1 VVRPATTED
10 ARAIASLL
18 AVYVRLKLV
27 RDRPLSEIRRLVGTF
42 LVAEMDGKVAGCVA
56 LRVYSPTLAEVA
68 SLAVAEGYQGAG
80 IGNRLI
86 QAAVLRAHARGVRR
100 VFAFTMR
107 DHLFRRLGFQIV
119 PVTEFPQKLVTDYG
133 GIALAAGQKRAMLL
147 DLEKWTAWEPAL
159 MHAPPSILSMRSTAS
174 AGSGTEAGPA
184 EASAEA
190 GRSAPERNG
199 LSGQNSRNAE
209 TGAGSLP
216 EHSAEKRSLNR
227 AFSRPLNP
235 KMRQQMSEN
244 EGGTGNGRK
253 IAILGGGNLGRAL
266 AMGWVESG
274 SCPAD
279 HIWITRRNADKLT
292 FFSDAG
298 FRVGSDNV
306 EAVRG
311 SDVIVLA
318 IQPQQIGALADEIR
332 EAIDPNRH
340 RIISVASGISIRQ
353 LRELLD
359 TRASIV
365 RAMPNTAVSIGQS
378 MTCVASS
385 DMNDPALPEA
395 VELFDVVGRTL
406 VISEDMM
413 IPATAL
419 CACGIAFFLRAIR
432 AASQGGIEIGFHPE
446 EALLLAAQTAT
457 GSAML
462 LLNQGRHPESE
473 IDQVTTPRG
482 CTIAGLNEMEHQG
495 FSSAM
500 IKGILLSAAKA
511 DTLYKD

>member
-1 VVRPATTED
+1 V
-10 ARAIASLL
+10 I
-18 AVYVRLKLV
+18 
-27 RDRPLSEIRRLVGTF
+27 GTF
-42 LVAEMDGKVAGCVA
+42 LIAEVGGEIAGCVA
-56 LRVYSPTLAEVA
+56 VRVYSPALAEVS
-68 SLAVAEGYQGAG
+68 SLAVAEGRQGSG
-80 IGNRLI
+80 IGRRLI

-107 DHLFRRLGFQIV
+107 DHLFQQLGFRLV

-133 GIALAAGQKRAMLL
+133 GIALAAGRKAALLL
-147 DLEKWTAWEPAL
+147 DLEKWTGWEPAPV
-159 MHAPPSILSMRSTAS
+159 HAPRPASRPSRPPPP
-174 AGSGTEAGPA
+174 G
-184 EASAEA
+184 
-190 GRSAPERNG
+190 APEKG
-199 LSGQNSRNAE
+199 IHAFPSATSSGEKSQARASHTE
-209 TGAGSLP
+209 TVTRIRDP
-216 EHSAEKRSLNR
+216 ETPRIQDR
-227 AFSRPLNP
+227 AALRPLNP
-235 KMRQQMSEN
+235 WKKRRAMSEN
-244 EGGTGNGRK
+244 EGGITNGRR

-274 SCPAD
+274 AHPAD
-279 HIWITRRNADKLT
+279 HIWITRRNAEKLT
-292 FFSDAG
+292 FFADAG
-298 FRVGSDNV
+298 FLVGSDNV
-306 EAVRG
+306 AAVQA
-311 SDVIVLA
+311 SEIIILA
-318 IQPQQIGALADEIR
+318 IQPQQVGALTEEIR
-332 EAIDPNRH
+332 GAIDPERH
-340 RIISVASGISIRQ
+340 RIISVASGVSIRQ

-365 RAMPNTAVSIGQS
+365 RAMPNTAVAIGES

-385 DMNDPALPEA
+385 DPNDPALPEA

-406 VISEDMM
+406 VIAENMM

-446 EALLLAAQTAT
+446 EALLLAAQTAA

-462 LLNQGRHPESE
+462 LLDQGRHPESE

-482 CTIAGLNEMEHQG
+482 CTIVGLNEMEHQG

-511 DTLYKD
+511 DTLYRD

>member
-1 VVRPATTED
+1 VKEFEGNAAPVREAGGAEVAPGSDGPVIRAASPD
-10 ARAIASLL
+10 DVRAISRLL

-27 RDRPLSEIRRLVGTF
+27 RDRPIDELRRKVGTF
-42 LVAEMDGKVAGCVA
+42 LVAEAGGEVVGCVSV
-56 LRVYSPTLAEVA
+56 RVYSPALAEVA
-68 SLAVAEGYQGAG
+68 SLAVAEGRQGGG
-80 IGNRLI
+80 IGRRLV

-107 DHLFRRLGFQIV
+107 DHLFQQLGFRIV

-133 GIALAAGQKRAMLL
+133 GIAQAAGRKVALLL
-147 DLEKWTAWEPAL
+147 DLEKWTGWEPAPV
-159 MHAPPSILSMRSTAS
+159 HALPPPS
-174 AGSGTEAGPA
+174 
-184 EASAEA
+184 
-190 GRSAPERNG
+190 GRSARPAPRSPSATTPEP
-199 LSGQNSRNAE
+199 
-209 TGAGSLP
+209 LP
-216 EHSAEKRSLNR
+216 TLER
-227 AFSRPLNP
+227 ADLRPLNP
-235 KMRQQMSEN
+235 RKTRRAMSEN
-244 EGGTGNGRK
+244 DDRITNGRR

-274 SCPAD
+274 SHPAD
-279 HIWITRRNADKLT
+279 HIWITRRNAEKLT
-292 FFSDAG
+292 FFADAG
-298 FRVGSDNV
+298 FVVGSDNV
-306 EAVRG
+306 AAVRA
-311 SDVIVLA
+311 SEIIILA
-318 IQPQQIGALADEIR
+318 IQPQQISALADEIR
-332 EAIDPNRH
+332 EVIDPERH

-385 DMNDPALPEA
+385 DPNDPALPEA

-406 VISEDMM
+406 VIAEDMM

-511 DTLYKD
+511 ETLYRD